1 MERVVDNETSTGGR
15 ADEPVKT
22 ALVNL
27 LPPATVLAI
36 VLFWSFAPVGLTGN
50 ELTFPIAGLAII
62 GFIQILEFFFER
74 HPGWRINLREFAT
87 DLFYLFL
94 SYTVIAWASTALADT
109 PLAMVKESLGIAT
122 PWLMDLPIVV
132 QAFLVLFIIEFGQ
145 YWMHRAMH
153 NWHPLW
159 LTHAPHHHLTQLNA
173 MKGYVGN
180 PIELVLIT
188 LSVVSLFDF
197 DLIAIFCAINVL
209 GAIVGFAHGNI
220 RSNPPIF
227 YSFFFTTIRHHSLHH
242 SVGFEETRCNF
253 ANAMIFID
261 RIFGTFRSGEASIV
275 GQDERKRLTI
285 LEQFLFP
292 VNALRNHSRETPTEV

>member
-1 MERVVDNETSTGGR
+1 MENATESESSTEGRMETPAKATLI
-15 ADEPVKT
+15 D
-22 ALVNL
+22 L
-27 LPPATVLAI
+27 LPPATVLAV
-36 VLFWSFAPVGLTGN
+36 VLFWSLAPETLLGS
-50 ELTFPIAGLAII
+50 EWTFPIAGLVTI
-62 GFIQILEFFFER
+62 GFIQILELLFER
-74 HPGWRINLREFAT
+74 HPGWRINLREFGT
-87 DLFYLFL
+87 DLFYLAL
-94 SYTVIAWASTALADT
+94 SYTAIAWVSSALADA
-109 PLAMVKESLGIAT
+109 PLASLKQSLGIAT
-122 PWLMDLPIVV
+122 PWLMELPIVV

-153 NWHPLW
+153 TWHPLW

-197 DLIAIFCAINVL
+197 DLIAIFCAVNML
-209 GAIVGFAHGNI
+209 GAIVGFAHGNV
-220 RSNPPIF
+220 RANPPIF

-242 SVGFEETRCNF
+242 SVGYEETRCNY
-253 ANAMIFID
+253 ANSMIFID
-261 RIFGTFRSGEASIV
+261 RLFGTFRAGEASIV

-292 VNALRNHSRETPTEV
+292 VNELLNREKETPDKV